1 MADRSAFPGF
11 DGFAEG
17 ADELIQQLTER
28 RQRLGLSQ
36 SEVATRMGTS
46 QPAVARLESGRS
58 DTRISTL
65 ARYAEAVGT
74 TIGFAIADAGEGP

>member
-1 MADRSAFPGF
+1 MTGRSAFPGF
-11 DGFAEG
+11 DAFAG
-17 ADELIQQLTER
+17 DADDLIHQLIVR

-36 SEVATRMGTS
+36 SDVATRMGTS

-58 DTRISTL
+58 DTRMSTL

-74 TIGFAIADAGEGP
+74 TIGFAIAEAEDGG

>member
-11 DGFAEG
+11 DGFADD
-17 ADELIQQLTER
+17 ADELIHRLTER

-36 SEVATRMGTS
+36 SEVAARMGTS

-58 DTRISTL
+58 DTRMSTL

-74 TIGFAIADAGEGP
+74 TIGFAIADAEDGS

>member
-1 MADRSAFPGF
+1 
-11 DGFAEG
+11 
-17 ADELIQQLTER
+17 
-28 RQRLGLSQ
+28 
-36 SEVATRMGTS
+36 MGTS